1 MNRAEQT
8 SQLSLLPQLQSE
20 IDERDHELANLRNSI
35 SILETRFGD
44 SQQRLESV
52 EKQNAQIKLEYEQKL
67 EIARQDVSQSTRSEV
82 LSLQESNEN
91 LKMLLSTAEK
101 KYTRLADMNSE
112 LQKKLDT
119 MEQQKR
125 LQNDQMCGW
134 RQWLIVDRSACE
146 TDEFKR
152 RKWRTRRRT
161 TRRRCWER

>member
-1 MNRAEQT
+1 MYRAEQT

-35 SILETRFGD
+35 SILEIPALYNLFFRNF
-44 SQQRLESV
+44 LM
-52 EKQNAQIKLEYEQKL
+52 KLEL
-67 EIARQDVSQSTRSEV
+67 ARQDVSQSTRSEV

-101 KYTRLADMNSE
+101 KYTRLADLNSE

>member
-67 EIARQDVSQSTRSEV
+67 ELARQDVSQSTRSEV

-101 KYTRLADMNSE
+101 KYTRLADLNSE

-134 RQWLIVDRSACE
+134 RQ
-146 TDEFKR
+146 
-152 RKWRTRRRT
+152 
-161 TRRRCWER
+161 